1 MEHERLWDD
10 VNFQLNRLC
19 NSAAAFLWSSTALPE
34 MYQHWSSSQMKNKL
48 GFHIDDTY
56 FFCITY
62 YIFVF
67 LNVYSKRTTMF
78 CGMFSQYSNIISRQ
92 EMCTQHFWHVC
103 VHTATNNTG
112 NLGYHNNNGTTGTS
126 VTLIP
131 KAAMVTIKLIVML
144 LTMVPR

>member
-1 MEHERLWDD
+1 MECERLRDD

-19 NSAAAFLWSSTALPE
+19 NSASALLWSSSALPD
-34 MYQHWSSSQMKNKL
+34 MYQHWSISQMKNKL
-48 GFHIDDTY
+48 GFLTDDTY

-67 LNVYSKRTTMF
+67 LKVYSKRTTMF
-78 CGMFSQYSNIISRQ
+78 CGMFSQDSNIISRQ

-112 NLGYHNNNGTTGTS
+112 NHNSNGTTGTS
-126 VTLIP
+126 LTLIS